1 MRETDM
7 QRIFGFFLLL
17 FCPFIGNTNPDNLYT
32 AESFLDAFYTFE
44 KNKLNRF
51 LAPGAD
57 ADRVLYYQAWA
68 QAANYKV
75 KQRRACAYTA
85 SKAIVCAVTVTDDF
99 GQTMGYVATD
109 TFTMSI
115 QKNIITAISFE
126 GDDPPIFEALFE
138 WIAMNNPQVLGG
150 PCKDLFNGGK
160 TPADCARAVA
170 AAAKEFVAL
179 E

>member
-1 MRETDM
+1 M

-17 FCPFIGNTNPDNLYT
+17 LCPFISSANQDNLQI
-32 AESFLDAFYTFE
+32 AESFLDAFYTFDQS
-44 KNKLNRF
+44 KLARF
-51 LAPGAD
+51 LAPNAD

-75 KQRRACAYTA
+75 KQRTPCALNV

-109 TFTMSI
+109 TFTMTI
-115 QKNIITAISFE
+115 QENKVSAISFE
-126 GDDPPIFEALFE
+126 GDDPPIFQQLFA
-138 WIAMNNPQVLGG
+138 WIAENRPEILEG
-150 PCKDLFNGGK
+150 PCKDLFAGGN
-160 TPADCARAVA
+160 TPGTCAHAVV

-179 E
+179 SDT

>member
-1 MRETDM
+1 M

-17 FCPFIGNTNPDNLYT
+17 LCPFISSANQDNLQI
-32 AESFLDAFYTFE
+32 AESFLDAFYTFDQS
-44 KNKLNRF
+44 KLARF
-51 LAPGAD
+51 LAPNAD

-75 KQRRACAYTA
+75 KQRTPCALNV

-109 TFTMSI
+109 TFTMTI
-115 QKNIITAISFE
+115 QENKVSAISFE
-126 GDDPPIFEALFE
+126 GDDPPIFQQLFA
-138 WIAMNNPQVLGG
+138 WIAENRPEILEG
-150 PCKDLFNGGK
+150 PCKDLFAGGN
-160 TPADCARAVA
+160 TPGTCARAVV

-179 E
+179 SDT

>member
-1 MRETDM
+1 M

-17 FCPFIGNTNPDNLYT
+17 LCPFISSANQDNLQI

-44 KNKLNRF
+44 QSKLARF
-51 LAPGAD
+51 LAPNAD
-57 ADRVLYYQAWA
+57 ADRVLYYQEWA

-75 KQRRACAYTA
+75 KQRTPCALNV

-109 TFTMSI
+109 TFTMTI
-115 QKNIITAISFE
+115 QENKVSAISFE
-126 GDDPPIFEALFE
+126 GDDPPIFQQLFA
-138 WIAMNNPQVLGG
+138 WIAENRPEILEG
-150 PCKDLFNGGK
+150 PCKDLFAGGN
-160 TPADCARAVA
+160 TPGTCARAVV

-179 E
+179 SDT

>member
-1 MRETDM
+1 M

-17 FCPFIGNTNPDNLYT
+17 LCPFISSANQDDLHT

-44 KNKLNRF
+44 QSKLARF
-51 LAPGAD
+51 LAPNAD

-75 KQRRACAYTA
+75 KQRTPCALNV

-109 TFTMSI
+109 TFTMTI
-115 QKNIITAISFE
+115 QENKVSAISFE
-126 GDDPPIFEALFE
+126 GDDPPIFQQLFA
-138 WIAMNNPQVLGG
+138 WIAENRPEILES
-150 PCKDLFNGGK
+150 PCKDLFEGGK
-160 TPADCARAVA
+160 TPGDCARAVVV
-170 AAAKEFVAL
+170 AAKEFVAL
-179 E
+179 